1 MSKTSQV
8 INLKKNNGM
17 VQSVIFND
25 FLIFYNIPDNY
36 FYDFKLPSG
45 NKCVLH
51 IRKNFL
57 LQCY

>member
-17 VQSVIFND
+17 VQSVIFDD
-25 FLIFYNIPDNY
+25 FLIFCNIPDNY
-36 FYDFKLPSG
+36 VYDLKLPSG
-45 NKCVLH
+45 NKYVLH
-51 IRKNFL
+51 IGINFL